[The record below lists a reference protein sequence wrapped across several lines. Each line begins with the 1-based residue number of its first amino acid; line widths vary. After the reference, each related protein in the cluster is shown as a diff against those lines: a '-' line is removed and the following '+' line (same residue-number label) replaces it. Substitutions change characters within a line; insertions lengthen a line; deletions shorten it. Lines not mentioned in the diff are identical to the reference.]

1 MDSVSRNEANLDL
14 MQIEPNNPAL
24 DQVDI
29 VISNQI
35 VSEANDGPR
44 TEVND
49 GLQLALLPE
58 DDIPQPIQAIRPT
71 LPNKRKSRKRPTP
84 IVDDDIQRRTRQHQV
99 PGFEHMELDEKSK
112 SRKLAKEDTT
122 LLKKQLEIAI
132 EDAAAENQVLPIEFM
147 QNLATNFCEVAP
159 EDITKVKLLDN
170 ASNDNV

>member
-58 DDIPQPIQAIRPT
+58 DDIPQPI
-71 LPNKRKSRKRPTP
+71 
-84 IVDDDIQRRTRQHQV
+84 
-99 PGFEHMELDEKSK
+99 
-112 SRKLAKEDTT
+112 
-122 LLKKQLEIAI
+122 
-132 EDAAAENQVLPIEFM
+132 
-147 QNLATNFCEVAP
+147 
-159 EDITKVKLLDN
+159 
-170 ASNDNV
+170 